1 MTEQPIQESNSAA
14 YIQPQVEP
22 VITPTSNSGKYLIL
36 GGIVILLMIVIMIVF
51 LLTKPTAPKQL
62 PVNTFTKF
70 KITPEPTFTPTPT
83 TILKTEYNNPFDS
96 KSQYENPFSESN
108 DYKNPFTNE

>member
-1 MTEQPIQESNSAA
+1 MA
-14 YIQPQVEP
+14 
-22 VITPTSNSGKYLIL
+22 
-36 GGIVILLMIVIMIVF
+36 F

-70 KITPEPTFTPTPT
+70 KITSELTFTPTPT